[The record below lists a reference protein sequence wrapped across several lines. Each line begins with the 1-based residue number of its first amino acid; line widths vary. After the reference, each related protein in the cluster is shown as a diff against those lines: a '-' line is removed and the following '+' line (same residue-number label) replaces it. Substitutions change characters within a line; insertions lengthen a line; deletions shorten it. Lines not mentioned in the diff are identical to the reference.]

1 MPTNR
6 SGLHLKF
13 GELEAI
19 KLGAHRFSWRDP
31 YHLVLSVSW
40 PIFFSLAV
48 SFYLLTNLSFAMA
61 YWAVPGTVA
70 NARPGSFAD
79 VFFFSIETLAT
90 VGYGVM
96 SPATLYGHLVSSTEI
111 IFGMMSTAVITG
123 LVFVRFSRPRA
134 RLLFSRVAVVGGH
147 LDRPALMVRVVNE
160 RHQAMSDVYGRLTLL
175 RSTRTVEGH
184 VMRRFIDLPLEMS
197 NPPLIGLAWTMIHAI
212 DELSPLH
219 GATAASLEE
228 EGCIL
233 LATVS
238 GYDEAISAAVTSR
251 QSYVA
256 KSMRFD
262 HRFVDILD
270 QLPTGEAVLDLTHFH
285 DTVPTAPDSKQA

>member
-1 MPTNR
+1 MNR
-6 SGLHLKF
+6 PGIHVKF

-31 YHLVLSVSW
+31 YHIVLSVSW
-40 PIFFSLAV
+40 PAFFGLAV
-48 SFYLLTNLSFAMA
+48 SFYMLTNLCFALA

-96 SPATLYGHLVSSTEI
+96 SPATLYGHLLSSTEI

-134 RLLFSRVAVVGGH
+134 RLLFSKVAVVSPHQG
-147 LDRPALMVRVVNE
+147 RSALMVRVVSE
-160 RHQAMSDVYGRLTLL
+160 RHQAMTDASGRLTLL
-175 RSTRTVEGH
+175 RRIQTEDGH
-184 VMRRFIDLPLEMS
+184 IMRRFIDLPLEMS
-197 NPPLIGLAWTMIHAI
+197 NPPLIGLSWTLIHVI

-219 GATAASLEE
+219 GTTAASLEE
-228 EGCIL
+228 EGCVL
-233 LATVS
+233 LVTIS
-238 GYDEAISAAVTSR
+238 GYDEAISAAVTAR
-251 QSYVA
+251 HSYFA
-256 KSMRFD
+256 KSLRFG
-262 HRFVDILD
+262 HRFMDIMD
-270 QLPTGEAVLDLTHFH
+270 VLPTGETVLDLEHFH
-285 DTVPTAPDSKQA
+285 DTVPAAPNRQQA